1 MAQHATKGLK
11 AKAATGGRKTSG
23 KTKKGARYVA
33 PKSNDRIQQV
43 ARQKVSNGDSF
54 FSYTSWQSTAT
65 VKKLSS
71 NINNSI
77 ERQMVQA
84 ASAGKLTI
92 MKNSGPEEK
101 SKDGWVKPLFET
113 CCVKLVWW
121 QRWTLASWLDF
132 VEIGKSRAEQLPK
145 ALPNKRQVPLW

>member
-43 ARQKVSNGDSF
+43 ARQK
-54 FSYTSWQSTAT
+54 
-65 VKKLSS
+65 KLSS

-101 SKDGWVKPLFET
+101 SKDGAELWLLGF
-113 CCVKLVWW
+113 
-121 QRWTLASWLDF
+121 TLL
-132 VEIGKSRAEQLPK
+132 K
-145 ALPNKRQVPLW
+145 